1 MHTAP
6 NLIPTVFNKMDS
18 VDPEGA
24 WCRAVLNDARLTP
37 LARDRVLAAAVR
49 RLDWR
54 APPDQRATHTAAGLL
69 RRLLGFLTV
78 DAESQAAE
86 LEHTERFDAVAA
98 DLSVR
103 PPDERDERAE
113 VVRLV
118 RAYVQ
123 AALRDDGD
131 SDSDD

>member
-1 MHTAP
+1 M
-6 NLIPTVFNKMDS
+6 NS

-49 RLDWR
+49 RLDWC
-54 APPDQRATHTAAGLL
+54 APRSDQHLSATHTAPGLL

-98 DLSVR
+98 DLCAADDR
-103 PPDERDERAE
+103 AERSE

-123 AALRDDGD
+123 AALRAAGDDED
-131 SDSDD
+131 S